1 MVFAYTRTSICNNES
16 VCRQAAKSQSNLYI
30 DKVCVCISS
39 TIRLFALKVTLV
51 YLSEHYWRSTVR
63 MLVS

>member
-30 DKVCVCISS
+30 DKVCVC
-39 TIRLFALKVTLV
+39 VCV
-51 YLSEHYWRSTVR
+51 YF
-63 MLVS
+63 